1 MEKLPEKLHWE
12 ASGNTYAN
20 MVDMVE
26 AIGPDSMVV
35 RKSIGGLN
43 GSPPPMKFPRWLAT
57 LDPPG
62 QTMMMAAIPYS
73 RWTPRDLLAWKALA
87 IGADLDSLPTPRPL
101 RAAGNRPPPP
111 TALGHSV
118 PLCYLPP
125 PFSQNLPPNDPCC
138 FYKVIFPWA
147 HFLVMS
153 GRLLTFTKGRAM
165 GYRERDSRCNANRF
179 ALAFLC
185 LALSACSSTNPRKID
200 RWLMGANRPGIPRDV
215 SKEYVIRT
223 PDVLE
228 ILCEPEPD
236 AGGTKVVGI
245 DGAIDLGPKGKLQ
258 VDGLSVREVY
268 RQLAERFE
276 VPEDSVFVRV
286 AEHRSQFVY
295 VFGEIVGLQRAVPY
309 QGPETAVE
317 FLKRV
322 GGLTRH
328 ASPKRFRW

>member
-1 MEKLPEKLHWE
+1 
-12 ASGNTYAN
+12 
-20 MVDMVE
+20 
-26 AIGPDSMVV
+26 
-35 RKSIGGLN
+35 
-43 GSPPPMKFPRWLAT
+43 
-57 LDPPG
+57 
-62 QTMMMAAIPYS
+62 
-73 RWTPRDLLAWKALA
+73 
-87 IGADLDSLPTPRPL
+87 
-101 RAAGNRPPPP
+101 
-111 TALGHSV
+111 
-118 PLCYLPP
+118 
-125 PFSQNLPPNDPCC
+125 
-138 FYKVIFPWA
+138 
-147 HFLVMS
+147 
-153 GRLLTFTKGRAM
+153 M

-328 ASPKRFRW
+328 ASPEKIQVVRPHIAQGKKAEVFAIDLPAIFDENDQATNIIIEPLDQVYVGQTRRSVWQKCLPPWLQKCFEKTEPNHAMEPLDGLVELAGHMFADFGPEAPRLTGQPKP